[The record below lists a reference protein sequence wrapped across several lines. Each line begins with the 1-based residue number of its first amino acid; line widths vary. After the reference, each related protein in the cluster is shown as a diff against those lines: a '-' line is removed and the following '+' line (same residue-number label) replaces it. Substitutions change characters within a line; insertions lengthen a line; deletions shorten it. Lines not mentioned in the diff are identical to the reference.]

1 MSDVLLVQIVGA
13 PVACPEGTKDSWR
26 EVSDWVSGQ
35 LRARFGDRVQVKYYN
50 LFDVDCPPMPTEA
63 QLPLVLI
70 EGEVVSS
77 GGKISMSLL
86 RKKLEALTEGHA
98 RRAAGRQS
106 FV

>member
-1 MSDVLLVQIVGA
+1 MSDFVLVQVVGA
-13 PVACPEGTKDSWR
+13 PVTCPEGTKDSWR
-26 EVSDWVSGQ
+26 EVSNWVSGQ
-35 LRARFGDRVQVKYYN
+35 LRARFGESVQVKYYD
-50 LFDVDCPPMPTEA
+50 LFDVDCPAVPPEA

-86 RKKLEALTEGHA
+86 RKKLEALPEGHA
-98 RRAAGRQS
+98 RHAAGRQS